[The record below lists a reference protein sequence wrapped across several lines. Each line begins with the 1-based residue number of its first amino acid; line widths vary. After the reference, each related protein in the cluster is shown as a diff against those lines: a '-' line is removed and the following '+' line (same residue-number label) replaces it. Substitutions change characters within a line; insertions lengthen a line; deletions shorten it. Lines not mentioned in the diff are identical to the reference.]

1 MRILM
6 VCSGNT
12 CRSPLAAA
20 LLRSRSAAAGLPLAV
35 ESAGTVASAGHP
47 MSLPMEIILQE
58 QGVDCG
64 HQSRRISW
72 ELLHWADLI
81 LAMTRSH
88 KAILIATAPSIA
100 DKVFTL
106 KEYGGDT
113 LYPDIDD
120 PAGTDLPSYRRCAAE
135 IEAGCDRILTK
146 LQTLQKT
153 HP

>member
-20 LLRSRSAAAGLPLAV
+20 LLRSQSQKAGLPLEV
-35 ESAGTVASAGHP
+35 KSAGTAVSEGYP

-58 QGVDCG
+58 QGIDSS
-64 HQSRRISW
+64 HQSQRISW
-72 ELLHWADLI
+72 DLVNWADLI
-81 LAMTRSH
+81 LTMTRAH
-88 KAILIATAPSIA
+88 KAILLATVPQVAGKI
-100 DKVFTL
+100 FTL

-113 LYPDIDD
+113 PYPDIDD

-146 LQTLQKT
+146 LQTLQKI